1 MIQDEMKRRT
11 RKTIRTTS
19 RQTKNEPTGNKLLK
33 VGRNIEHE
41 GKEQGSQRWKKPET
55 GLEKAD
61 GAKKGDTP
69 PEGWTQHS
77 RAEAATGDKPGEG
90 WLSSQQQGK
99 DDRTQ
104 EAWQNEGRQAVR
116 PTHKGQGKKETRAEA
131 SALREERWQQDV
143 KSVTWRRQPKRGDEK
158 ADTARNARNRNA
170 GRNGDKKR
178 GTMRHECRETRW
190 DKLAR
195 RRTQHPNATR
205 RRETRQRQT
214 AFDRKA
220 KTSPSHPFTL

>member
-69 PEGWTQHS
+69 PEG
-77 RAEAATGDKPGEG
+77 
-90 WLSSQQQGK
+90 
-99 DDRTQ
+99 
-104 EAWQNEGRQAVR
+104 
-116 PTHKGQGKKETRAEA
+116 
-131 SALREERWQQDV
+131 
-143 KSVTWRRQPKRGDEK
+143 
-158 ADTARNARNRNA
+158 
-170 GRNGDKKR
+170 
-178 GTMRHECRETRW
+178 
-190 DKLAR
+190 
-195 RRTQHPNATR
+195 
-205 RRETRQRQT
+205 
-214 AFDRKA
+214 
-220 KTSPSHPFTL
+220 